1 MDEYRLLKY
10 DVCQVLRREGV
21 SKAMLTER
29 HNATPGTFLVTLLCA
44 VLTIRYKF
52 MIVLIVHQSN
62 TNTVTIYTQ
71 MYMGSKL
78 VFADRI
84 FNGYGTARK
93 DFMKQVHKSIQ
104 DGKMGRCLPDD
115 FKLSRHHG
123 NKIQSRNAWAYP
135 VSGVMQDL
143 IPFTP
148 ESSSS
153 FMSRHSVTDVTDDKF
168 EDTFTGTS
176 FAE

>member
-1 MDEYRLLKY
+1 MSSPEEGGGFQGNAD
-10 DVCQVLRREGV
+10 RETQCN
-21 SKAMLTER
+21 SW
-29 HNATPGTFLVTLLCA
+29 HFLGNIICA
-44 VLTIRYKF
+44 VLTIRYKC

-62 TNTVTIYTQ
+62 TNTVTIYMQ

-153 FMSRHSVTDVTDDKF
+153 SMSRHSVTDVTDDKF